1 MTTQVLGA
9 EPPPEEGGGEAVSHV
24 DTIGSYRVLQ
34 ELGQGGMG
42 IVHLALDE
50 RGRAVAVKVLRP
62 HVAHDEDARARL
74 AREVDTLARVRSDR
88 IAPVFDADLDGD
100 RPYIVTRY
108 VPGPS
113 LDQLVRDDGP
123 LSPQQL
129 LALARGLVDALR
141 AIHEVGVI
149 HRDLKPGNVLMLDGT
164 PVVIDF
170 GIAHVAESSRMT
182 MTGLV
187 MGTPGYLS
195 PELVEGGDVTPA
207 TDWWGWAATLVFA
220 ATGRTPFGRG
230 GMEAV
235 LARVFRGDADLR
247 DVDPQLAPLLHAC
260 FTPDPSR
267 RPDADEVLTALD
279 AWANGRPVTEALPQR
294 TRTLP
299 QQPTSVM
306 PAPAA
311 SVEPPAPWGQ
321 GDWRD
326 PQPPP
331 PPPSQQAQH
340 RQPPP
345 PAPSGQPLP
354 PARSGQ
360 PQPQPPAPAP
370 APARSAWPGV
380 AGADPDR
387 PGDARIGKPRRSD
400 VLAALL
406 AAFVALTA
414 AAPWVG
420 LAVAAGWSW
429 LARTVDL
436 SMTSTVRRRYRAGR
450 RRSDGLVAAAASPWH
465 VVAAGLRTIVAAL
478 LPLAVGAAGVLA
490 AALGQNAV
498 DGLGVRLDSPI
509 PLAVGAFLVL
519 ATGWWGPGGPSL
531 RRGSRSL
538 VRGVTGFPVIRLALV
553 VVLLVLAIGVLGAL
567 AAGALDVSWWPSV
580 ESPLPDPEQ
589 LPSR

>member
-9 EPPPEEGGGEAVSHV
+9 EPPSEGRGEGSTTSHFE
-24 DTIGSYRVLQ
+24 TIGPYRVLQ

-42 IVHLALDE
+42 VVHLALDE

-88 IAPVFDADLDGD
+88 IAPVFSADLDAE

-113 LDQLVRDDGP
+113 LDQLVRDQGP
-123 LSPQQL
+123 LGPQEL
-129 LALARGLVDALR
+129 LSLARGLVEALR

-149 HRDLKPGNVLMLDGT
+149 HRDLKPGNVLMLDGD

-195 PELVEGGDVTPA
+195 PELVDGGDVTPA

-220 ATGRTPFGRG
+220 ATGRAPFGRG

-260 FTPDPSR
+260 FTPDASR
-267 RPDADEVLTALD
+267 RPDADEVLAALD

-294 TRTLP
+294 TRTLAP
-299 QQPTSVM
+299 DRTSVL
-306 PAPAA
+306 PAA
-311 SVEPPAPWGQ
+311 APVEPPAPWGQ

-326 PQPPP
+326 PHPAPPAP
-331 PPPSQQAQH
+331 VPTPS
-340 RQPPP
+340 PP
-345 PAPSGQPLP
+345 PAQ
-354 PARSGQ
+354 
-360 PQPQPPAPAP
+360 
-370 APARSAWPGV
+370 AWPGV
-380 AGADPDR
+380 AGTYPDR
-387 PGDARIGKPRRSD
+387 PGDPRIGKPRRTD
-400 VLAALL
+400 VLATVLV
-406 AAFVALTA
+406 AFVALIA
-414 AAPWVG
+414 ATPWVG
-420 LAVAAGWSW
+420 LVVAVGWSW
-429 LARTVDL
+429 AARTVDK
-436 SMTSTVRRRYRAGR
+436 SMTGTVRRRHRSGR
-450 RRSDGLVAAAASPWH
+450 RRSDGVVAAAASPWH
-465 VVAAGLRTIVAAL
+465 VVTAALTTVVAAL
-478 LPLAVGAAGVLA
+478 LPLAVGAAGILA
-490 AALGQNAV
+490 SALAQNAV
-498 DGLGVRLDSPI
+498 DGLGVRLDAPI
-509 PLAVGAFLVL
+509 PLAVGAFLAL
-519 ATGWWGPGGPSL
+519 AIGWWGPGGPGL

-538 VRGVTGFPVIRLALV
+538 VRGVTGVAAVRLTLMAI
-553 VVLLVLAIGVLGAL
+553 LLVLAVGVLGAL
-567 AAGALDVSWWPSV
+567 AAGALDVSWWPAL
-580 ESPLPDPEQ
+580 ESPMPDPEQ

>member
-1 MTTQVLGA
+1 M
-9 EPPPEEGGGEAVSHV
+9 SHF
-24 DTIGSYRVLQ
+24 DTIGPYRVLQ

-42 IVHLALDE
+42 VVHLALDE

-88 IAPVFDADLDGD
+88 IAPVFSADLDAD

-113 LDQLVRDDGP
+113 LDQLVRDEGP
-123 LSPQQL
+123 LDPQQL

-149 HRDLKPGNVLMLDGT
+149 HRDLKPGNVLMLDGD

-220 ATGRTPFGRG
+220 STGRAPFGRG

-260 FTPDPSR
+260 FTPDASR

-294 TRTLP
+294 TRTLS
-299 QQPTSVM
+299 QDRTSVL
-306 PAPAA
+306 PAA
-311 SVEPPAPWGQ
+311 APVEPPAPWGQ

-326 PQPPP
+326 PQPAAPAPP
-331 PPPSQQAQH
+331 P
-340 RQPPP
+340 QPPP
-345 PAPSGQPLP
+345 TAPG
-354 PARSGQ
+354 
-360 PQPQPPAPAP
+360 
-370 APARSAWPGV
+370 AWPG
-380 AGADPDR
+380 AYGASPDR
-387 PGDARIGKPRRSD
+387 PGDPRIGKPRRTD

-406 AAFVALTA
+406 AALVALTA
-414 AAPWVG
+414 ALPWVG
-420 LAVAAGWSW
+420 LVVAVGWSW
-429 LARTVDL
+429 AARTVDS
-436 SMTSTVRRRYRAGR
+436 SMTSTVRRRHRSGR
-450 RRSDGLVAAAASPWH
+450 RRSDGVVAAAASPWH
-465 VVAAGLRTIVAAL
+465 LLTAALATVVAAL
-478 LPLAVGAAGVLA
+478 LPLAVGAAGILA
-490 AALGQNAV
+490 TALLQSGA

-509 PLAVGAFLVL
+509 PMAVGAFLSL
-519 ATGWWGPGGPSL
+519 ATGWWGPGGPGL
-531 RRGSRSL
+531 RRGSRSI
-538 VRGVTGFPVIRLALV
+538 VRGVTGLPAARLGLIAVLV
-553 VVLLVLAIGVLGAL
+553 VFAVGVLGAL
-567 AAGALDVSWWPSV
+567 AAGALDVSWWPAV
-580 ESPLPDPEQ
+580 ESPMPDPQQ

>member
-9 EPPPEEGGGEAVSHV
+9 EPPHEGRGEGSISHFE
-24 DTIGSYRVLQ
+24 TIGPYRVLQ

-42 IVHLALDE
+42 VVHLALDE

-88 IAPVFDADLDGD
+88 IAPVFDADLDAE

-113 LDQLVRDDGP
+113 LDALVREEGP
-123 LSPQQL
+123 LGPQAL
-129 LALARGLVDALR
+129 LALARGLVTALR

-149 HRDLKPGNVLMLDGT
+149 HRDLKPGNVLMLDGD

-220 ATGRTPFGRG
+220 ATGRPPFGRG

-247 DVDPQLAPLLHAC
+247 DVDPELAPLLHAC
-260 FTPDPSR
+260 FTPDASR
-267 RPDADEVLTALD
+267 RPDADEVLAALD
-279 AWANGRPVTEALPQR
+279 AWANGRPVAEALPGRTRTLEQDR

-299 QQPTSVM
+299 PV
-306 PAPAA
+306 APAA
-311 SVEPPAPWGQ
+311 APVEPPSPWGG

-331 PPPSQQAQH
+331 PPPPA
-340 RQPPP
+340 QPPP
-345 PAPSGQPLP
+345 QQA
-354 PARSGQ
+354 
-360 PQPQPPAPAP
+360 
-370 APARSAWPGV
+370 AWPGV
-380 AGADPDR
+380 AGGSPDR
-387 PGDARIGKPRRSD
+387 PGDPRIGRPRRAD
-400 VLAALL
+400 VLASFL
-406 AAFVALTA
+406 AFLVALIA
-414 AAPWVG
+414 AVPWVG
-420 LAVAAGWSW
+420 LAVAVGWSW
-429 LARTVDL
+429 AARTIDA
-436 SMTSTVRRRYRAGR
+436 SMTATVRRRHRAGA
-450 RRSDGLVAAAASPWH
+450 RRSDGVVAAATSPWH
-465 VVAAGLRTIVAAL
+465 LLTSAVTTVVALL
-478 LPLAVGAAGVLA
+478 LPLAVGAAGILA
-490 AALGQNAV
+490 AALAQSAI
-498 DGLGVRLDSPI
+498 DDLGVRLSSPI
-509 PLAVGAFLVL
+509 PMAVGALL
-519 ATGWWGPGGPSL
+519 ALAIGWWGPGGPGL

-538 VRGVTGFPVIRLALV
+538 VRSVTGAPAVRLTIIAI
-553 VVLLVLAIGVLGAL
+553 LLVFAVGVLGAL
-567 AAGALDVSWWPSV
+567 AVGALDVSWWPGV
-580 ESPLPDPEQ
+580 QSPLPTPEQ
-589 LPSR
+589 LPVR

>member
-9 EPPPEEGGGEAVSHV
+9 EPPSDGRKEGSTSAHS
-24 DTIGSYRVLQ
+24 DTIGPYRVLQ

-42 IVHLALDE
+42 VVHLALDE
-50 RGRAVAVKVLRP
+50 RGRAVALKVLRP
-62 HVAHDEDARARL
+62 HVADDGDARARL
-74 AREVDTLARVRSDR
+74 AREVETLARVRSDR
-88 IAPVFDADLDGD
+88 IAPVFNADLDAE

-113 LDQLVRDDGP
+113 LDHLVREQGP
-123 LSPQQL
+123 LGPQEL
-129 LALARGLVDALR
+129 LRLARGLVEALR
-141 AIHEVGVI
+141 SIHQVGVI
-149 HRDLKPGNVLMLDGT
+149 HRDLKPGNVLMLDGD

-220 ATGRTPFGRG
+220 ATGRAPFGRG

-247 DVDPQLAPLLHAC
+247 DVDPELAPLLHAC
-260 FTPDPSR
+260 FTPDASR

-294 TRTLP
+294 TRAL
-299 QQPTSVM
+299 QQEPDRTSVM
-306 PAPAA
+306 APVAA
-311 SVEPPAPWGQ
+311 PVEPPAPWGQ

-326 PQPPP
+326 PRP
-331 PPPSQQAQH
+331 
-340 RQPPP
+340 
-345 PAPSGQPLP
+345 
-354 PARSGQ
+354 Q
-360 PQPQPPAPAP
+360 PQPQPPAPTPYGQPP

-380 AGADPDR
+380 AGTNPDR
-387 PGDARIGKPRRSD
+387 PGDPRIGKPRRAD
-400 VLAALL
+400 VLAAVL

-420 LAVAAGWSW
+420 LVTALLWSW
-429 LARTVDL
+429 VARTVDA
-436 SMTSTVRRRYRAGR
+436 SMTSTVRRRHRSGP
-450 RRSDGLVAAAASPWH
+450 RRSDGVIAAAASPWH
-465 VVAAGLRTIVAAL
+465 LLMAGLKALVAAL
-478 LPLAVGAAGVLA
+478 LPLAVAAAGVLA
-490 AALGQNAV
+490 TALGQNAV
-498 DGLGVRLDSPI
+498 DNLGVRLDAPI
-509 PLAVGAFLVL
+509 PLAVGAFLAFVVS
-519 ATGWWGPGGPSL
+519 WWGPGGPSL

-538 VRGVTGFPVIRLALV
+538 VRGVTGVPAVRFALIAVLV
-553 VVLLVLAIGVLGAL
+553 VLAVGVLGAL
-567 AAGALDVSWWPSV
+567 AAGALDVSWWPSL
-580 ESPLPDPEQ
+580 ESPLPGPEQ

>member
-9 EPPPEEGGGEAVSHV
+9 EPPPEGRGEGGDGAVSHV
-24 DTIGSYRVLQ
+24 DTIGPYRVLQ

-42 IVHLALDE
+42 VVHLALDE

-88 IAPVFDADLDGD
+88 IAPVFSADLDAD

-113 LDQLVRDDGP
+113 LDQLVRDEGP
-123 LSPQQL
+123 LQPRQL
-129 LALARGLVDALR
+129 LSLARGLVEALR
-141 AIHEVGVI
+141 AIHQVGVI
-149 HRDLKPGNVLMLDGT
+149 HRDLKPGNVLMLDGD

-195 PELVEGGDVTPA
+195 PELVEGGEVTPA

-220 ATGRTPFGRG
+220 ATGRAPFGRG

-260 FTPDPSR
+260 FTPDASR
-267 RPDADEVLTALD
+267 RPDADEVLAALD

-294 TRTLP
+294 TRTLEEGR
-299 QQPTSVM
+299 TSVLPAAAPT
-306 PAPAA
+306 PAP
-311 SVEPPAPWGQ
+311 VEPPRPWGQ

-326 PQPPP
+326 PQPAPP
-331 PPPSQQAQH
+331 PPPPQAQF
-340 RQPPP
+340 
-345 PAPSGQPLP
+345 
-354 PARSGQ
+354 
-360 PQPQPPAPAP
+360 APA
-370 APARSAWPGV
+370 AWPGV
-380 AGADPDR
+380 HGADPDR
-387 PGDARIGKPRRSD
+387 PGDPRIGKPRRTD

-414 AAPWVG
+414 AVPWVG
-420 LAVAAGWSW
+420 IGLAVLWSW
-429 LARTVDL
+429 MARTVDS
-436 SMTSTVRRRYRAGR
+436 SMTSTVRRRHRSGR
-450 RRSDGLVAAAASPWH
+450 RRSDGVVAAVASPWH
-465 VVAAGLRTIVAAL
+465 LLTAALTTVVAAL
-478 LPLAVGAAGVLA
+478 LPLAVGAAGILA
-490 AALGQNAV
+490 TALLQSGA
-498 DGLGVRLDSPI
+498 DGLGVRLDTPI
-509 PLAVGAFLVL
+509 PLAVGAFLALV
-519 ATGWWGPGGPSL
+519 TGWWGPGGPGL

-538 VRGVTGFPVIRLALV
+538 VRSVTGVPAIRLGIV
-553 VVLLVLAIGVLGAL
+553 VVLVVFAVGILGAL
-567 AAGALDVSWWPSV
+567 VAGALDVSWWPAL
-580 ESPLPDPEQ
+580 ESPMPDPQQ
-589 LPSR
+589 LPGR

>member
-9 EPPPEEGGGEAVSHV
+9 EPPPEEEGGDAVSHV
-24 DTIGSYRVLQ
+24 DTIGPYRVLQ

-42 IVHLALDE
+42 VVHLALDE

-88 IAPVFDADLDGD
+88 IAPVFDADLDGE

-123 LSPQQL
+123 LDPQQL
-129 LALARGLVDALR
+129 LALARGLVGALR
-141 AIHEVGVI
+141 AIHQVGVI
-149 HRDLKPGNVLMLDGT
+149 HRDLKPGNVLMLDGN

-220 ATGRTPFGRG
+220 ATGRAPFGRG

-299 QQPTSVM
+299 QEPTSVM
-306 PAPAA
+306 APAA
-311 SVEPPAPWGQ
+311 APVEPPAPWGQ

-326 PQPPP
+326 TQPPP
-331 PPPSQQAQH
+331 PPLQSQ
-340 RQPPP
+340 R
-345 PAPSGQPLP
+345 
-354 PARSGQ
+354 
-360 PQPQPPAPAP
+360 PQPQPRPAAPAPSPQPQPP

-387 PGDARIGKPRRSD
+387 PGDSRIGKPRRTD
-400 VLAALL
+400 VLAALFL
-406 AAFVALTA
+406 ALAALTA

-420 LAVAAGWSW
+420 LAVAVGWSW

-450 RRSDGLVAAAASPWH
+450 RRSDGFVAAAASPWH
-465 VVAAGLRTIVAAL
+465 VVAAGLRTVVAAL

-490 AALGQNAV
+490 AALGQNAA

-519 ATGWWGPGGPSL
+519 GTGWWGPGGPSL

-538 VRGVTGFPVIRLALV
+538 VRGVTGFPVVRLALI
-553 VVLLVLAIGVLGAL
+553 VVLLVLAVGVLGAL
-567 AAGALDVSWWPSV
+567 AAGALDVSWWPSL